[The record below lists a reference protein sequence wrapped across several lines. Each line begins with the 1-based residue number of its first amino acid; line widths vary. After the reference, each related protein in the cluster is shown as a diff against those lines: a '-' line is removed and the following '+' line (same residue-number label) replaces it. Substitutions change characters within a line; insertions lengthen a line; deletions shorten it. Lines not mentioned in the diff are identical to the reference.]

1 MQRSQRLMRSWSA
14 SWVSGRKGPRWR
26 AGWVIGLF
34 LLGPMISS
42 PTASQ
47 GSGQDSAPRRT
58 IPAPSDE
65 AALRRLL
72 GEIQQAR
79 GESSP
84 SSLTM
89 VGKFRRT
96 SGGGVVEGEIRIEML
111 LPDKLLK
118 TETTNLRQRTV
129 VTLQQSLS
137 GEVAWV
143 DRRVTQSMGD
153 DGAGETTRGAAGMN
167 RPEGIQTRG
176 MRDVVGGTS
185 INRIEMPGAPT
196 GTERT
201 VMGMPIPQPG
211 GPDASRS
218 PGSIRDA
225 AIQTAEPSK
234 TGPPG
239 VENPEVQ
246 AALRDQLLREFA
258 CLAYAWFSHNPP
270 NFPLQ
275 ATYGG
280 VQTSENGSVEAIDLT
295 GPNQFAARLFVDQA
309 THRPLLLSYR
319 DLLPRNIGYLTT
331 ARSGSE
337 GEPSAPSAGEVEE
350 QTVQLFLADYRAVEG
365 PMKSRLQLPFQMV
378 RAVNGRPVD
387 EWRVEKYRLN
397 PGLKAKIFERST
409 GKKAR
414 S

>member
-1 MQRSQRLMRSWSA
+1 
-14 SWVSGRKGPRWR
+14 
-26 AGWVIGLF
+26 
-34 LLGPMISS
+34 
-42 PTASQ
+42 
-47 GSGQDSAPRRT
+47 
-58 IPAPSDE
+58 
-65 AALRRLL
+65 
-72 GEIQQAR
+72 
-79 GESSP
+79 
-84 SSLTM
+84 
-89 VGKFRRT
+89 
-96 SGGGVVEGEIRIEML
+96 
-111 LPDKLLK
+111 
-118 TETTNLRQRTV
+118 
-129 VTLQQSLS
+129 
-137 GEVAWV
+137 
-143 DRRVTQSMGD
+143 
-153 DGAGETTRGAAGMN
+153 
-167 RPEGIQTRG
+167 
-176 MRDVVGGTS
+176 
-185 INRIEMPGAPT
+185 
-196 GTERT
+196 
-201 VMGMPIPQPG
+201 MGMPIPQPG

-225 AIQTAEPSK
+225 AIQTVEPSK

-258 CLAYAWFSHNPP
+258 CLAYAWFSYNPP

-319 DLLPRNIGYLTT
+319 DRLPRNIGYLTT

-337 GEPSAPSAGEVEE
+337 GEPSAPSAGEAEE
-350 QTVQLFLADYRAVEG
+350 QTVQLFLADYRTVEG
-365 PMKSRLQLPFQMV
+365 PMKTRLQLPFQMV

-397 PGLKAKIFERST
+397 PGLKVKIFERST

>member
-1 MQRSQRLMRSWSA
+1 MKRALFPSPMI
-14 SWVSGRKGPRWR
+14 GRARTVWR
-26 AGWVIGLF
+26 AAWVCGLF
-34 LLGPMISS
+34 LLSPLISS
-42 PTASQ
+42 GPVS
-47 GSGQDSAPRRT
+47 SAPQS
-58 IPAPSDE
+58 PVPPPVAGVPDE
-65 AALRRLL
+65 AALSRLL
-72 GEIQQAR
+72 SQVEEAR
-79 GESSP
+79 GGPGP

-96 SGGGVVEGEIRIEML
+96 SGSAVVEGEIQIEML

-118 TETTNLRQRTV
+118 TEKTNARQRTV
-129 VTLQQSLS
+129 VTLQQALS

-143 DRRVTQSMGD
+143 DRRVTQSLGD

-185 INRIEMPGAPT
+185 VNRIEMPGAT
-196 GTERT
+196 VGTERT

-225 AIQTAEPSK
+225 AIQTAEPSR

-239 VENPEVQ
+239 IENPEVQ

-258 CLAYAWFSHNPP
+258 CLTYAWFSHIPAS
-270 NFPLQ
+270 FPLR
-275 ATYGG
+275 ASYGG
-280 VQTSENGSVEAIDLT
+280 VQTSENGAVEAIDLT

-309 THRPLLLSYR
+309 SHRPLLLSYR
-319 DLLPRNIGYLTT
+319 DLLPRNVGYLTT
-331 ARSGSE
+331 ARSGP
-337 GEPSAPSAGEVEE
+337 EPAARPAGEVEE
-350 QTVQLFLADYRAVEG
+350 QTVQLFLADYRPVEG
-365 PMKSRLQLPFQMV
+365 PMKTRLQLPFQMV

-397 PGLKAKIFERST
+397 PGLKTKIFERNP

-414 S
+414 P

>member
-1 MQRSQRLMRSWSA
+1 MKRSLFQPRMIGRSRA
-14 SWVSGRKGPRWR
+14 VWR
-26 AGWVIGLF
+26 AGWMVGLF
-34 LLGPMISS
+34 LLGPMIDRPAASIDAGPISTVPQS
-42 PTASQ
+42 PERPPVA
-47 GSGQDSAPRRT
+47 GAP
-58 IPAPSDE
+58 DE
-65 AALRRLL
+65 AALSRLL
-72 GEIQQAR
+72 SEIEQAR
-79 GESSP
+79 GGSGL
-84 SSLTM
+84 SSLAM
-89 VGKFRRT
+89 VGKFRRS
-96 SGGGVVEGEIRIEML
+96 SGSAVVEGEIRIEML

-118 TETTNLRQRTV
+118 TETTNARQRTV
-129 VTLQQSLS
+129 VTLQQALS
-137 GEVAWV
+137 GEIAWV

-225 AIQTAEPSK
+225 AIQAAEPSQ

-239 VENPEVQ
+239 IENPEVQ
-246 AALRDQLLREFA
+246 AALRDQLRREFA
-258 CLAYAWFSHNPP
+258 CLAYAWFSHVPP
-270 NFPLQ
+270 SFPLR
-275 ATYGG
+275 ASYGG
-280 VQTSENGSVEAIDLT
+280 VQTSEAGSVEAIDLT
-295 GPNQFAARLFVDQA
+295 GPDQFAARLFVDQA

-331 ARSGSE
+331 ARPGSE
-337 GEPSAPSAGEVEE
+337 GEPGSRPTGEVEE
-350 QTVQLFLADYRAVEG
+350 QTVQLFLADYRPVEG
-365 PMKSRLQLPFQMV
+365 PMKTRLQLPFQMV

-397 PGLKAKIFERST
+397 PGLKAKSFVRST
-409 GKKAR
+409 GKKSR